1 MKKINK
7 KERAGEIK
15 GENSDV
21 EPQLLADGAG
31 IRKMKIHAV
40 NLLFASVNFLSQ
52 GKTFPLA
59 QPCHLHV
66 HKTHYSRIDRAA
78 VCMWGSGWSG
88 SKAGG
93 RGMRTHLP
101 GSRGRAGVLPTFSP
115 GTSRDT
121 PGAVGLLGSGPL

>member
-15 GENSDV
+15 GENGDV

-66 HKTHYSRIDRAA
+66 HKTHYS
-78 VCMWGSGWSG
+78 
-88 SKAGG
+88 
-93 RGMRTHLP
+93 
-101 GSRGRAGVLPTFSP
+101 
-115 GTSRDT
+115 
-121 PGAVGLLGSGPL
+121 